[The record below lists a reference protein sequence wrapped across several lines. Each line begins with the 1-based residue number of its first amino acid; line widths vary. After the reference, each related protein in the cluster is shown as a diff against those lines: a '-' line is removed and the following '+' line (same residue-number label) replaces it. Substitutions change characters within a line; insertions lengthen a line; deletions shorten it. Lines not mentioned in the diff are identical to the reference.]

1 MRGTPS
7 ASTLVEQHDPI
18 NRRVPEAPVYRVAAA
33 AWASMEENHGL
44 SVGIATL
51 LVVDGVDAV
60 DIEKPGVVWLDFWE

>member
-1 MRGTPS
+1 
-7 ASTLVEQHDPI
+7 
-18 NRRVPEAPVYRVAAA
+18 
-33 AWASMEENHGL
+33 MEENRGL